1 MQALRI
7 LFPVMA
13 AALFGCASYSGSG
26 LKPGE
31 SRLQDVIALMGE
43 PVLRWRNSDG
53 TEQLAYPRGPAGF
66 HTFMVRLN
74 SDGRLRSIEN
84 VLDLRHLDL
93 VRPGMSKDDVLR
105 ILGPSDEQR
114 TANFPARNE
123 LAWDWRFIEGFD
135 APMRMIILFDATSG
149 IVRSTQ
155 YQRESWPGAV
165 SAVP

>member
-1 MQALRI
+1 
-7 LFPVMA
+7 
-13 AALFGCASYSGSG
+13 
-26 LKPGE
+26 
-31 SRLQDVIALMGE
+31 
-43 PVLRWRNSDG
+43 
-53 TEQLAYPRGPAGF
+53 
-66 HTFMVRLN
+66 MVRLD

-105 ILGPSDEQR
+105 ILGPSDEKL
-114 TANFPARNE
+114 AVHFPARDE

-135 APMRMIILFDATSG
+135 APMRMIVLFDATTG

-155 YQRESWPGAV
+155 YQRESWPGAD